1 MSTNIIAIVNIK
13 GGVHHDDQLS
23 IKTVSVIIK

>member
-23 IKTVSVIIK
+23 IKTVAVYY